1 MIILKNMKLCSTV
14 VAKLSL
20 SNGLE
25 AFFSV
30 IFKILGK
37 GKIENEFSKLAT
49 TEQINIHGRHD
60 THP

>member
-25 AFFSV
+25 AFFLVWS
-30 IFKILGK
+30 
-37 GKIENEFSKLAT
+37 S
-49 TEQINIHGRHD
+49 RS
-60 THP
+60 